1 MQIYRAYFLIII
13 CAFLFSC
20 GYNFAGSAPVQ
31 MPEDKNDM
39 HLGSVRNPTQE
50 AWLEPYL
57 RANFRDELARRG
69 GVNWVSE
76 NQAQAV
82 FNIEI
87 QQLRTSDGVTSERDR
102 TVKNE
107 VVITMKAEIVSEDTG
122 EVLWSSGSVAGK
134 SSYYLGQ
141 DGADMAGS
149 QAPGSRAAYQ
159 EAVDEAIV
167 RLADRLGDGF

>member
-1 MQIYRAYFLIII
+1 MYTYRPYFLIFI

-20 GYNFAGSAPVQ
+20 GYNFVGSSPVQ

-39 HLGSVRNPTQE
+39 FLGLVRNPTQE

-57 RANFRDELARRG
+57 RANFRDELTRRG

-76 NQAQAV
+76 NMAQAI
-82 FNIEI
+82 FNIDI
-87 QQLRTSDGVTSERDR
+87 QQLRTSDGVTRERDK

-107 VVITMKAEIVSEDTG
+107 VVITMKAEIVSADTG
-122 EVLWSSGSVAGK
+122 EVIWDSGSVAGR

-141 DGADMAGS
+141 EDASIAGS
-149 QAPGSRAAYQ
+149 QSTGSRRAYQ
-159 EAVDEAIV
+159 EAVDEAIT